1 MRFQRFP
8 RMNIVVLTNCGSWYG
23 KKICN
28 SFISKKIPIAA
39 VVVVRQPIT
48 YHLRLFSSV
57 SRRIGI
63 VDGIYFSFK
72 RLADKLSELRLASD
86 NDKAL
91 KHRYHDMG
99 VPVYFSKGTN
109 SSETVT
115 TLHRVSPDLLILG
128 QTGIVKK
135 QVLSIP
141 VIGTLN
147 AHPGIL
153 PYYRGIDCPKWA
165 IYHNDYENIGCSV
178 HWVDQHVDTGNII
191 MKKRYSLSQGE
202 TMRSLDH
209 NLYNHCVELLAE
221 VVLSLLAGKSMATE
235 IQRVEEGIQY
245 HKMPRKLEKK
255 VINKLDQLSK

>member
-1 MRFQRFP
+1 
-8 RMNIVVLTNCGSWYG
+8 MNIVILTNYGSFYG

-28 SFISKKIPIAA
+28 SFINKKIPIAA

-48 YHLRLFSSV
+48 YHFRLFRAV

-72 RLADKLSELRLASD
+72 RLAGKLSELRLASD
-86 NDKAL
+86 NHKAF

-115 TLHRVSPDLLILG
+115 TLHRILPDLLILG

-135 QVLSIP
+135 EVLSIP

-165 IYHNDYENIGCSV
+165 IYHNDYDNMGCSV
-178 HWVDQHVDTGNII
+178 HWVDQHVDRGNII
-191 MKKRYSLSQGE
+191 MKQRYSLSQGE
-202 TMRSLDH
+202 TIRSLDH
-209 NLYNHCVELLAE
+209 NLYDHCVGLLAE
-221 VVLSLLAGKSMATE
+221 VVLSLLAGKRMATE
-235 IQRVEEGIQY
+235 TQRVEEGIQY

-255 VINKLDQLSK
+255 VIKKLAQFSK

>member
-1 MRFQRFP
+1 
-8 RMNIVVLTNCGSWYG
+8 MNIVILTNCDSLYG

-28 SFISKKIPIAA
+28 SFINKNIPIAA
-39 VVVVRQPIT
+39 VVVVRQPMT
-48 YHLRLFSSV
+48 YHFRLFSAV

-63 VDGIYFSFK
+63 VDGLYFSFK
-72 RLADKLSELRLASD
+72 RLAGKLSELRLTSY
-86 NDKAL
+86 NNKAF
-91 KHRYHDMG
+91 KHRYHEMG

-115 TLHRVSPDLLILG
+115 MLHRFSPDLLILG
-128 QTGIVKK
+128 QTGIVEK

-141 VIGTLN
+141 IIGTLN
-147 AHPGIL
+147 AHPGML

-165 IYHNDYENIGCSV
+165 IYHNDYDNIGCSV

-202 TMRSLDH
+202 SIRSLDH

-221 VVLSLLAGKSMATE
+221 VVLSLLAGKHMPTE
-235 IQRVEEGIQY
+235 TQRFEEGKQY

-255 VINKLDQLSK
+255 VIKKLAQFSK